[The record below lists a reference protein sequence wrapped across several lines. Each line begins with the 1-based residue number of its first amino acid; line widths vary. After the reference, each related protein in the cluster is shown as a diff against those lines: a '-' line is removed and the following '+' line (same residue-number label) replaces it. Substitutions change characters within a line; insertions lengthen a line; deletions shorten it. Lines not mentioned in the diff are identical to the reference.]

1 MKILTSKKQE
11 EIKQKF
17 IKMHEEIARECLW
30 GHLEDIRT
38 FECIEDRLMDIEY
51 MILSLNDISNILDSN
66 KNYYDEII
74 EDYRKMQT
82 KNKKEV
88 KEDE

>member
-30 GHLEDIRT
+30 GHLDIRT

-88 KEDE
+88 EEDE

>member
-30 GHLEDIRT
+30 GHLDIRT

-66 KNYYDEII
+66 KTYHDKLISSLQEYN
-74 EDYRKMQT
+74 
-82 KNKKEV
+82 KNESKG
-88 KEDE
+88 